1 MSAVTASV
9 ASTVNVHYLDH
20 VMTVA
25 EERPVEATED
35 IYAANGM
42 KLVAKGYAINRSM
55 RDRLLEHQ
63 LVRPLEDC
71 MAVSDGVTGAR
82 CAQMAEQLLDTH
94 PALRALDLPPSAP
107 NAVKMM
113 ADSTYAGRLQTLLT
127 VYNEHRPG
135 KLAHGV
141 CVSLFALNLAQRA
154 SLHDTKDLDVMLL
167 AGLAHD
173 VGELYIDP
181 AYLAPGARLGIKEWR
196 HIAAHPV
203 IAHNLLKD
211 LPGLAR
217 PASALILE
225 HHERCDGYG
234 YPLGKR
240 GTQLSLP
247 SQILAAAEIL
257 TGILEKGDH
266 LLAHADIAVKLIHGE
281 FSREVVD
288 AVSSARRQHQHVPTQ
303 GQQATELL
311 SEALQHSRAMG
322 HRLQQIMATQ
332 NAFEAAIQH
341 SSATFKTLWAEA
353 QERFRSILR
362 AWSSTGLDV
371 QPDGAWLHQEPASMQ
386 QEVAFVLQ
394 EIRWRLREL
403 ERELLARTTQHAPGD
418 LSLLERYLAEVRQ
431 QASATDT
438 PESEAPLT

>member
-63 LVRPLEDC
+63 LVKPLEDC

-154 SLHDTKDLDVMLL
+154 SLQRLHVVWCADEDRRHRGRIVLRPV
-167 AGLAHD
+167 D
-173 VGELYIDP
+173 VGREADAIAHRHQHFAFDGRALGEFGLERR
-181 AYLAPGARLGIKEWR
+181 LAPFRIVCRRAVAGR
-196 HIAAHPV
+196 HQGERR
-203 IAHNLLKD
+203 
-211 LPGLAR
+211 PGLRQGGQSDGRDGERAKADTGEECPFHAMHLFR
-217 PASALILE
+217 PVMS
-225 HHERCDGYG
+225 GW
-234 YPLGKR
+234 K
-240 GTQLSLP
+240 
-247 SQILAAAEIL
+247 LAAPAR
-257 TGILEKGDH
+257 TSQARRDQ
-266 LLAHADIAVKLIHGE
+266 AR
-281 FSREVVD
+281 FWP
-288 AVSSARRQHQHVPTQ
+288 SARR
-303 GQQATELL
+303 
-311 SEALQHSRAMG
+311 
-322 HRLQQIMATQ
+322 
-332 NAFEAAIQH
+332 
-341 SSATFKTLWAEA
+341 
-353 QERFRSILR
+353 RS
-362 AWSSTGLDV
+362 T
-371 QPDGAWLHQEPASMQ
+371 
-386 QEVAFVLQ
+386 
-394 EIRWRLREL
+394 
-403 ERELLARTTQHAPGD
+403 
-418 LSLLERYLAEVRQ
+418 
-431 QASATDT
+431 
-438 PESEAPLT
+438 

>member
-1 MSAVTASV
+1 MV
-9 ASTVNVHYLDH
+9 ATVPSTVNVHYLDH

-55 RDRLLEHQ
+55 RDRLLEHK
-63 LVRPLEDC
+63 LVKPLEDC
-71 MAVSDGVTGAR
+71 MAVSDGVTGSR
-82 CAQMAEQLLDTH
+82 CAEVAERLLDTH
-94 PALRALDLPPSAP
+94 PVLRAKDMSQWATQ
-107 NAVKMM
+107 VIKMM

-135 KLAHGV
+135 KLEHGI
-141 CVSLFALNLAQRA
+141 CVSLFALNLLQRT
-154 SLHDTKDLDVMLL
+154 SQHDAKELSVMLL

-181 AYLAPGARLGIKEWR
+181 AYLQKGARLGIKEWR

-203 IAHNLLKD
+203 IAYSLLKD

-217 PASALILE
+217 PASTLILE

-240 GTQLSLP
+240 GAQLSLP
-247 SQILAAAEIL
+247 SQVLAAAEML
-257 TGILEKGDH
+257 TGLMEKDSSP
-266 LLAHADIAVKLIHGE
+266 LAHAGIAVKLIHGE
-281 FSREVVD
+281 FSREVID
-288 AVSSARRQHQHVPTQ
+288 AVNNACRQHQGADGPSTAEV
-303 GQQATELL
+303 LVD
-311 SEALQHSRAMG
+311 ALQHSRAMG
-322 HRLQQIMATQ
+322 HRLQQILVTQ
-332 NAFEAAIQH
+332 DAFETWIQR
-341 SSATFKTLWAEA
+341 SSTPFKKLWLEA
-353 QERFRSILR
+353 QERFASILR

-418 LSLLERYLAEVRQ
+418 LPLLERYLTEVRQ
-431 QASATDT
+431 QADATDA
-438 PESEAPLT
+438 PESETPRT

>member
-1 MSAVTASV
+1 
-9 ASTVNVHYLDH
+9 
-20 VMTVA
+20 MTVA

-63 LVRPLEDC
+63 LVKPLEDC

-82 CAQMAEQLLDTH
+82 CAEMAERMLDTH
-94 PALRALDLPPSAP
+94 PALRAMDLPKSAP
-107 NAVKMM
+107 GLVKLM

-154 SLHDTKDLDVMLL
+154 SLHDAKDLDVMLL

-181 AYLAPGARLGIKEWR
+181 CYLEPGARLGIKEWR

-203 IAHNLLKD
+203 IAHSLLKD

-240 GTQLSLP
+240 GAQLSLP

-257 TGILEKGDH
+257 TGLLEKGDSQ
-266 LLAHADIAVKLIHGE
+266 LIHADIAIKLIHGE
-281 FSREVVD
+281 FSREVVG
-288 AVSSARRQHQHVPTQ
+288 AVSSARSQTLHAE
-303 GQQATELL
+303 GQQAADVL

-322 HRLQQIMATQ
+322 QRLQQIVATQ
-332 NAFEAAIQH
+332 SAFDASIQR
-341 SSATFKTLWAEA
+341 SSADFKKLWLEA
-353 QERFRSILR
+353 QGALWQHPSRVVQHRTGRAARWSLASPGARQHAARSRFC
-362 AWSSTGLDV
+362 AAGN
-371 QPDGAWLHQEPASMQ
+371 QMA
-386 QEVAFVLQ
+386 
-394 EIRWRLREL
+394 L
-403 ERELLARTTQHAPGD
+403 EGART
-418 LSLLERYLAEVRQ
+418 
-431 QASATDT
+431 
-438 PESEAPLT
+438 

>member
-1 MSAVTASV
+1 
-9 ASTVNVHYLDH
+9 
-20 VMTVA
+20 MTVA

-63 LVRPLEDC
+63 LVKPLEDC

-247 SQILAAAEIL
+247 SQILGGRRDPDGHPGERRPPAGPCRHCRQTDPRQVQSGGGGRCQQRPSPAPARAHTRAAGHRIAERGIATL
-257 TGILEKGDH
+257 TRHGPSTPADHGHPERVRGGDPAQQRH
-266 LLAHADIAVKLIHGE
+266 LQNAVGGGAGALSQHPARLVQHG
-281 FSREVVD
+281 
-288 AVSSARRQHQHVPTQ
+288 AGCAARRCLAAPGARQH
-303 GQQATELL
+303 ATGG
-311 SEALQHSRAMG
+311 R
-322 HRLQQIMATQ
+322 
-332 NAFEAAIQH
+332 FCAAGN
-341 SSATFKTLWAEA
+341 K
-353 QERFRSILR
+353 R
-362 AWSSTGLDV
+362 
-371 QPDGAWLHQEPASMQ
+371 
-386 QEVAFVLQ
+386 
-394 EIRWRLREL
+394 RLREL